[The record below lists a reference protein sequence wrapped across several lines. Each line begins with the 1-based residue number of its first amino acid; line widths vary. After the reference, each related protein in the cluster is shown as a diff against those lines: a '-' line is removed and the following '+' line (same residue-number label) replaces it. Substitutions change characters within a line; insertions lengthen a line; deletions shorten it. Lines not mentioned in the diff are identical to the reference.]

1 MGQIKN
7 CRHCGKPVERIH
19 DFTGS
24 EFGSKCKCADSMKR
38 KLAGAPPP
46 IRRKR

>member
-24 EFGSKCKCADSMKR
+24 EFGRKCKCPDSLKVKR
-38 KLAGAPPP
+38 AAPPAL
-46 IRRKR
+46 IKRR